1 MEKNKKIIF
10 ISNNLSSSHDKARI
24 EEYINNGVDVE
35 VYGFTRA
42 ADSGIIMQSELYK
55 PIVLGHILPSYPT
68 RLRTYYKAIKKLRA
82 EKDKECYVYYILGL
96 DIAMIFV
103 LLGKNVKYIYEEA
116 DLVYTYMPN
125 RMLISLFKRI
135 DAYVQRHA
143 YLAVFT
149 SEGFLHYHYG
159 SSQPS
164 NVIIVPNRL
173 NKSVLSVQRVSDSTE
188 KKELKF
194 GFVGAP
200 RFNAIRNFIKVF
212 CQNFPDREFH
222 VFGGPI
228 PEDFKGLEQ
237 FKNCIF
243 HGRFS
248 SPIDL
253 PQIYSKIDLVLC
265 TYDAEYENVRYAEPN
280 KIYESIYFEKPIIV
294 SKNTFLSEKVHKLGI
309 GYSIDAMN
317 DAEIVDFVNR
327 LSVDEIQR
335 CVNEI
340 KKIDKDYCISVNPEL
355 INRTI
360 E

>member
-1 MEKNKKIIF
+1 MENKKIIF
-10 ISNNLSSSHDKARI
+10 ISNNLSNTHDKARI
-24 EEYINNGVDVE
+24 EEYINKGVDVE
-35 VYGFTRA
+35 VFGFTRA
-42 ADSGIIMQSELYK
+42 ADSGIITQSELYR
-55 PIVLGHILPSYPT
+55 PIVLGHIFPSYHT
-68 RLRTYYKAIKKLRA
+68 RLRTYYQAIKKLRA
-82 EKDKECYVYYILGL
+82 EKDKECYAYYIFGL

-103 LLGKNVKYIYEEA
+103 LLGRNVKYIYEEA
-116 DLVYTYMPN
+116 DLVYTYMPH
-125 RMLISLFKRI
+125 RLLISIFKRI
-135 DAYVQRHA
+135 DEYVLRHA
-143 YLAVFT
+143 FLAVFT

-159 SSQPS
+159 STQPS

-173 NKSVLSVQRVSDSTE
+173 NKSVLSVPSVSDSTE
-188 KKELKF
+188 KKELTI

-200 RFNAIRNFIKVF
+200 RFKAIHNFIKVF

-228 PEDFKGLEQ
+228 PEDFKDLEQ
-237 FKNCIF
+237 LKNCIF

-253 PQIYSKIDLVLC
+253 PKIYSNIDLVLS

-280 KIYESIYFEKPIIV
+280 KLYESIFFETPIIV

-309 GYSIDAMN
+309 GYSVDALN
-317 DAEIVDFVNR
+317 DTEIVDFVNH

-340 KKIDKDYCISVNPEL
+340 KKIDKDFCINANVEL
-355 INRTI
+355 IKRTI